1 MTLPIGYHI
10 VGRFEILEVIAIGG
24 FGIAYWAYDK
34 NFHREVCIKELFI
47 PKSQRLA
54 DYSVQTASINDY
66 DGSYFIK
73 NFLSEARKVAN
84 VRHENIVEVRDV
96 FEANGTAYI
105 VMEYVKGISL
115 SDKIKREGP
124 LNPVTAVSLFR
135 TLGDAVQKLH
145 SISLIH
151 RDIKPD
157 NILVE
162 AETGRIVL
170 IDFGN
175 AKEMHSGTDS
185 FVYLSNGY
193 SAIEQYSKEA
203 KKTFAT
209 DIYSIGATMYFALTG
224 NQPITAVDRI
234 SSDGLTPPN
243 AFNPSIENYIS
254 NAILRA
260 MSVQVENR
268 YQNVVDFK
276 NAISCP
282 PTEIEPEN
290 TYVVTD
296 NNPVYKENNQ
306 KKVIIGI
313 SLALVFLAI
322 LVYITNK
329 TDDKKEKIQYVLIGE
344 INLRTKPLESSQSLL
359 KISQGD
365 SLIISDKE
373 TISNENEFNHKW
385 VKCKYKKKEG
395 WVALETDGQ
404 KNLGSKNLA
413 KDFKILMAND
423 PIGKYE
429 YHYLRTNVYRSLIDF
444 LKEKGVNRKYQ
455 FAQNQYNYK
464 FKTVQKFNFRNNN
477 RVYDCRILL
486 NPINEYDYPLYVVL
500 KLEYGENKIFV
511 KEVYGWKMIKKVKYF
526 KVYNDNY
533 VDLYDVNEKYI
544 GTHSEGEIE
553 KL

>member
-10 VGRFEILEVIAIGG
+10 VGRFEILKVIAQGG

-54 DYSVQTASINDY
+54 DYSVQTASINGY

-135 TLGDAVQKLH
+135 TLCDAVQKLH

-185 FVYLSNGY
+185 FAYLSNGY

-243 AFNPSIENYIS
+243 AFNPSIENFIS

-268 YQNVVDFK
+268 YQKVGDFK
-276 NAISCP
+276 NAISYP
-282 PTEIEPEN
+282 PTEIEIEN
-290 TYVVTD
+290 TYILSD
-296 NNPVYKENNQ
+296 QKPIEKEKNQ
-306 KKVIIGI
+306 NKVIIGV
-313 SLALVFLAI
+313 SLALVFVAI
-322 LVYITNK
+322 LVYILMPNK
-329 TDDKKEKIQYVLIGE
+329 NSILKADFEIPEHVEIGKTITLKQLSKGEEIVYNWEIEGANIENSEEQSPQVIFNEAGEYRIKLTVKNNEGIETSVEKIIIVDQQ
-344 INLRTKPLESSQSLL
+344 N
-359 KISQGD
+359 KIPEQEPG
-365 SLIISDKE
+365 KVE
-373 TISNENEFNHKW
+373 
-385 VKCKYKKKEG
+385 KEG
-395 WVALETDGQ
+395 
-404 KNLGSKNLA
+404 
-413 KDFKILMAND
+413 
-423 PIGKYE
+423 PIAE
-429 YHYLRTNVYRSLIDF
+429 
-444 LKEKGVNRKYQ
+444 
-455 FAQNQYNYK
+455 
-464 FKTVQKFNFRNNN
+464 
-477 RVYDCRILL
+477 
-486 NPINEYDYPLYVVL
+486 NPEP
-500 KLEYGENKIFV
+500 
-511 KEVYGWKMIKKVKYF
+511 EVG
-526 KVYNDNY
+526 
-533 VDLYDVNEKYI
+533 
-544 GTHSEGEIE
+544 GEIE
-553 KL
+553 KEPIDKIITVNCKIKFDGKNRKNLVSWNSELIKAENLTLFVKTAGGFSASYDVTGVSSYIYNPQNAKADRYQTTFTLSTNDPKFKLQTTQIVETEVSCSAN

>member
-10 VGRFEILEVIAIGG
+10 VGRFEILKVIAQGG

-54 DYSVQTASINDY
+54 DYSVQTASINGY
-66 DGSYFIK
+66 DGNYFIK

-124 LNPVTAVSLFR
+124 LNSVLAVSFFK
-135 TLGDAVQKLH
+135 TLCDAVQKLH
-145 SISLIH
+145 NISLIH

-185 FVYLSNGY
+185 FAYLSNGY

-234 SSDGLTPPN
+234 SHDGLTPPN
-243 AFNPSIENYIS
+243 SFNPSIENFIS

-268 YQNVVDFK
+268 YQNVFDFK

-282 PTEIEPEN
+282 PTEIEIENPYLEPDNIPVNKKEKNQKNVFIGVSLVLVLFAFLIYFLIPDKKANLNADFEIPEHVEIGEAVTLKQLSKGEGIVYNWEFEGANIENSEEQSPQVMFNEAGEYKIKLTVKNNEGIETSAEKIIIVDQVIKN
-290 TYVVTD
+290 TEQTSPKEKVEEPIIVNTEPEKQID
-296 NNPVYKENNQ
+296 NNPKEEVISVNCKIKFDGRNKRNLLTWNSNLEKADNLLLTAKSVGGFYAEYQVTGSSSFVYNPQSAKADKYQ
-306 KKVIIGI
+306 TTFTL
-313 SLALVFLAI
+313 SS
-322 LVYITNK
+322 T
-329 TDDKKEKIQYVLIGE
+329 DKKFTLKSNQF
-344 INLRTKPLESSQSLL
+344 TESEVNCS
-359 KISQGD
+359 
-365 SLIISDKE
+365 
-373 TISNENEFNHKW
+373 
-385 VKCKYKKKEG
+385 
-395 WVALETDGQ
+395 
-404 KNLGSKNLA
+404 
-413 KDFKILMAND
+413 AN
-423 PIGKYE
+423 
-429 YHYLRTNVYRSLIDF
+429 
-444 LKEKGVNRKYQ
+444 Q
-455 FAQNQYNYK
+455 
-464 FKTVQKFNFRNNN
+464 
-477 RVYDCRILL
+477 
-486 NPINEYDYPLYVVL
+486 
-500 KLEYGENKIFV
+500 
-511 KEVYGWKMIKKVKYF
+511 
-526 KVYNDNY
+526 
-533 VDLYDVNEKYI
+533 
-544 GTHSEGEIE
+544 
-553 KL
+553 

>member
-10 VGRFEILEVIAIGG
+10 VGRFEILKVIAQGG

-54 DYSVQTASINDY
+54 DYSVQTASINGY
-66 DGSYFIK
+66 DGDYFIK

-124 LNPVTAVSLFR
+124 LNPVTAVSLFG
-135 TLGDAVQKLH
+135 TLCDAVQKLH
-145 SISLIH
+145 NISLIH

-185 FVYLSNGY
+185 FAYLSNGY

-209 DIYSIGATMYFALTG
+209 DIYSIGSTMYFVLTG
-224 NQPITAVDRI
+224 IQPITAVDRI
-234 SSDGLTPPN
+234 SNDGLTPPK
-243 AFNPSIENYIS
+243 AFNPSIENFIS

-276 NAISCP
+276 NAISYP
-282 PTEIEPEN
+282 PTEIETEN

-306 KKVIIGI
+306 KKVILGV
-313 SLALVFLAI
+313 SLALVLIAI
-322 LVYITNK
+322 LFYLFIPNKNSILKADFEIPEHVEIGETITLKQLSKGEEIVYKWEIEGANIENSEEQSPQVMFNEAGEYRIKLTVKN
-329 TDDKKEKIQYVLIGE
+329 TDGIETSVEKIIVVDQL
-344 INLRTKPLESSQSLL
+344 N
-359 KISQGD
+359 KIPEQEPG
-365 SLIISDKE
+365 KVE
-373 TISNENEFNHKW
+373 
-385 VKCKYKKKEG
+385 KEG
-395 WVALETDGQ
+395 
-404 KNLGSKNLA
+404 
-413 KDFKILMAND
+413 
-423 PIGKYE
+423 PIAE
-429 YHYLRTNVYRSLIDF
+429 
-444 LKEKGVNRKYQ
+444 
-455 FAQNQYNYK
+455 
-464 FKTVQKFNFRNNN
+464 
-477 RVYDCRILL
+477 
-486 NPINEYDYPLYVVL
+486 NPEP
-500 KLEYGENKIFV
+500 
-511 KEVYGWKMIKKVKYF
+511 EVG
-526 KVYNDNY
+526 
-533 VDLYDVNEKYI
+533 
-544 GTHSEGEIE
+544 GEIE
-553 KL
+553 KEPVDKIVIVNCKIKFDGKNKRNMLTWNSNLENADNLILTAKSVGGFYAQYNVTGTSSFVYNPQSAKADKYQTTFTLSTTDTKFSLSSNQLTESEVSCSANQ

>member
-10 VGRFEILEVIAIGG
+10 VGRFEILKVIAQGG

-54 DYSVQTASINDY
+54 DYSVQTASINGY

-135 TLGDAVQKLH
+135 TLCDAVQKLH

-185 FVYLSNGY
+185 FAYLSNGY

-243 AFNPSIENYIS
+243 AFNPSIENFIS

-306 KKVIIGI
+306 KKVIIGV
-313 SLALVFLAI
+313 SLALVFVAI
-322 LVYITNK
+322 LVYLFMPNKNSILKADFEIPEHVEIGETITLKQLSKGEEIVYKWEIEGANIENSEEQSPQVMFNEAGEYRIK
-329 TDDKKEKIQYVLIGE
+329 LTVKNTDGIETSVEKIIVVDQL
-344 INLRTKPLESSQSLL
+344 N
-359 KISQGD
+359 KIPEQEQG
-365 SLIISDKE
+365 KVE
-373 TISNENEFNHKW
+373 
-385 VKCKYKKKEG
+385 KEG
-395 WVALETDGQ
+395 
-404 KNLGSKNLA
+404 
-413 KDFKILMAND
+413 
-423 PIGKYE
+423 PIAE
-429 YHYLRTNVYRSLIDF
+429 
-444 LKEKGVNRKYQ
+444 
-455 FAQNQYNYK
+455 
-464 FKTVQKFNFRNNN
+464 
-477 RVYDCRILL
+477 
-486 NPINEYDYPLYVVL
+486 NPEP
-500 KLEYGENKIFV
+500 
-511 KEVYGWKMIKKVKYF
+511 EVG
-526 KVYNDNY
+526 
-533 VDLYDVNEKYI
+533 
-544 GTHSEGEIE
+544 GEIE
-553 KL
+553 KEPVDKIITVNCKIKFDGKNKKNMLTWNSNLENADNLILTAKSVGGFYAQYNVTGTSYFVYNPQSAKADKYQTTFTLSTTDTKFSLSSNQLTESEVSCSANQ

>member
-10 VGRFEILEVIAIGG
+10 VGRFEILKVIAQGG

-54 DYSVQTASINDY
+54 DYSVQTASINSY

-124 LNPVTAVSLFR
+124 LNPVKAVSLFG
-135 TLGDAVQKLH
+135 TLCDAVQKLH

-162 AETGRIVL
+162 AETDRIVL

-175 AKEMHSGTDS
+175 AKEMHSGKDT
-185 FVYLSNGY
+185 FTYLSNGY

-234 SSDGLTPPN
+234 SFDGLTPPN

-268 YQNVVDFK
+268 YQNVGDFK
-276 NAISCP
+276 NAISYNP
-282 PTEIEPEN
+282 GDKE
-290 TYVVTD
+290 D
-296 NNPVYKENNQ
+296 NQN
-306 KKVIIGI
+306 KVIIGV
-313 SLALVFLAI
+313 SLTLVFVAI
-322 LVYITNK
+322 LVYIFLPNK
-329 TDDKKEKIQYVLIGE
+329 NSILKADFEIPEHVEIGKTITLKQLSKGEEIVYNWEIEGANIENSEEQSPQVIFNEAGEYRIKLTVKNNEGIETSVEKIIIVDQL
-344 INLRTKPLESSQSLL
+344 N
-359 KISQGD
+359 KIPEQEPG
-365 SLIISDKE
+365 KVE
-373 TISNENEFNHKW
+373 
-385 VKCKYKKKEG
+385 KEG
-395 WVALETDGQ
+395 
-404 KNLGSKNLA
+404 
-413 KDFKILMAND
+413 
-423 PIGKYE
+423 PIAE
-429 YHYLRTNVYRSLIDF
+429 
-444 LKEKGVNRKYQ
+444 
-455 FAQNQYNYK
+455 
-464 FKTVQKFNFRNNN
+464 
-477 RVYDCRILL
+477 
-486 NPINEYDYPLYVVL
+486 NPEP
-500 KLEYGENKIFV
+500 
-511 KEVYGWKMIKKVKYF
+511 EVG
-526 KVYNDNY
+526 
-533 VDLYDVNEKYI
+533 
-544 GTHSEGEIE
+544 GEIE
-553 KL
+553 KEPIDKIITVNCKIKFDGKNKRNLLTWNSNLENADNLVLTAKSVGGFYAQYNVTGTSSFVYNPQSAKADKYQTTFTLSTTDTKFSLSSNQLTESEVSCSANQ